1 MRNLPVYLKVML
13 IMNANSFLYYLGKL
27 PIIKR
32 LITPNLYKN
41 TRAKLVFS
49 FLGTLL
55 DFAKATLAQTILVI
69 LFIRFFPQLLRGQTL
84 GDVPSLGEEISLFI
98 FLFCILPSFLQS
110 SIFRGSKEDYT
121 FLNYFSLNPNE
132 YYRAK
137 TGTVLVRQ
145 GISLLPV
152 MLFLFQDFFISFSL
166 IGVKL
171 ACMMLGNIYFLNQ
184 YKEKRKLGNVNIRL
198 LVFLSA
204 ALLLYVGVYFDLI
217 PKFYP
222 SNQTAIVVSII
233 SLVIVAIGWS
243 YVVHYRNFKEISVQF
258 AGKNVI
264 TLKISVSTAL
274 NEDDIGLKAVD
285 WSENKEFWERN
296 KNRKPANYIE
306 HTFNDRFR
314 KPIGSFTKQ
323 TIIRNLV
330 IFIVAGIL
338 NKTGVINL
346 DETNLM
352 EYSPILIS
360 LVMSMTYGVSYLQ
373 LCFRNLDLPLLYH
386 HLYSREKIVESLQK
400 RLFFLLKNGILL
412 LLSFAVSLFLFLRI
426 SEIHLNPNILLGFIA
441 ISVLVF
447 LIYELFHVLAYYA
460 LQPYSTELSVKS
472 PLFNMLTIVESL
484 FSIYFLFSRANV
496 LHLIRP
502 LTIIA
507 MGLLLCC
514 LLLTRFVEKTFKLRY

>member
-69 LFIRFFPQLLRGQTL
+69 LFIRFFPQLLRVQTL

-137 TGTVLVRQ
+137 TGTGLVRQ

-264 TLKISVSTAL
+264 TFIYRLKRRCHWIKS
-274 NEDDIGLKAVD
+274 
-285 WSENKEFWERN
+285 
-296 KNRKPANYIE
+296 
-306 HTFNDRFR
+306 
-314 KPIGSFTKQ
+314 
-323 TIIRNLV
+323 IRLV
-330 IFIVAGIL
+330 
-338 NKTGVINL
+338 
-346 DETNLM
+346 
-352 EYSPILIS
+352 
-360 LVMSMTYGVSYLQ
+360 
-373 LCFRNLDLPLLYH
+373 
-386 HLYSREKIVESLQK
+386 
-400 RLFFLLKNGILL
+400 
-412 LLSFAVSLFLFLRI
+412 
-426 SEIHLNPNILLGFIA
+426 
-441 ISVLVF
+441 
-447 LIYELFHVLAYYA
+447 
-460 LQPYSTELSVKS
+460 
-472 PLFNMLTIVESL
+472 
-484 FSIYFLFSRANV
+484 
-496 LHLIRP
+496 
-502 LTIIA
+502 
-507 MGLLLCC
+507 
-514 LLLTRFVEKTFKLRY
+514 

>member
-1 MRNLPVYLKVML
+1 
-13 IMNANSFLYYLGKL
+13 
-27 PIIKR
+27 
-32 LITPNLYKN
+32 
-41 TRAKLVFS
+41 
-49 FLGTLL
+49 
-55 DFAKATLAQTILVI
+55 
-69 LFIRFFPQLLRGQTL
+69 
-84 GDVPSLGEEISLFI
+84 
-98 FLFCILPSFLQS
+98 
-110 SIFRGSKEDYT
+110 
-121 FLNYFSLNPNE
+121 LNYFSLNPNE

-137 TGTVLVRQ
+137 TGTDLVRQ

-184 YKEKRKLGNVNIRL
+184 YKKKRKLGNVNIRL

-264 TLKISVSTAL
+264 ALKVSVSTAL
-274 NEDDIGLKAVD
+274 NEDDTGLKSLD

-330 IFIVAGIL
+330 I
-338 NKTGVINL
+338 
-346 DETNLM
+346 
-352 EYSPILIS
+352 
-360 LVMSMTYGVSYLQ
+360 
-373 LCFRNLDLPLLYH
+373 
-386 HLYSREKIVESLQK
+386 
-400 RLFFLLKNGILL
+400 LL
-412 LLSFAVSLFLFLRI
+412 LQ
-426 SEIHLNPNILLGFIA
+426 E
-441 ISVLVF
+441 
-447 LIYELFHVLAYYA
+447 Y
-460 LQPYSTELSVKS
+460 
-472 PLFNMLTIVESL
+472 
-484 FSIYFLFSRANV
+484 
-496 LHLIRP
+496 
-502 LTIIA
+502 
-507 MGLLLCC
+507 
-514 LLLTRFVEKTFKLRY
+514 